1 MQISDA
7 VVREIDVLREH
18 EKVIGRLYAA
28 YARRFPQ
35 DRDFWLG
42 LSQEEEQH
50 AAWIESLQTK
60 VEQEPSGLMVNRF
73 PVAAVSH
80 SIDYVNKLIDNVDRP
95 DLTPTKAFSA
105 ALDLERAL
113 LENRYFEIFE
123 TDSVELRRVLQSL
136 AQGTQGHVER
146 VRQAW
151 QRSKQASL
159 PRPLPA

>member
-1 MQISDA
+1 MNIPDT
-7 VVREIDVLREH
+7 VIREMDVLREH
-18 EKVIGRLYAA
+18 ERVIGRLYAA

-35 DRDFWLG
+35 DRDSWLG

-50 AAWIESLQTK
+50 VAWIESLQAK
-60 VEQEPSGLMVNRF
+60 VEQESAGLIVNRF
-73 PVAAVSH
+73 PVAAVNH

-123 TDSVELRRVLQSL
+123 TDSAELRRVLDSL
-136 AQGTQGHVER
+136 AHGTRAHIER

-151 QRSKQASL
+151 QRSKQASA